1 MKDINVVG
9 MEMAAEIATKE
20 SETKLQMVL
29 SEVEAIREE
38 AETTGVLK
46 MVVHQKC
53 HLEFIK
59 YAELYQLKQSKSYK
73 KGGRT
78 WVEYCDEV
86 VGEPQ
91 RTVDRI
97 LSEIG
102 PIAESFSASLADL
115 LGMPFNKI
123 RMLGRAVGSES
134 AKLAENKLII
144 DGTEVLL
151 DPENK
156 DEIEA
161 AIGTLI
167 ESHKQEKKTLEK
179 KLKRA
184 TSDTDKIVEEATKGL
199 TVERDA
205 LVKEIERLKPYDI
218 TDKDVSWSVDL
229 IEEMKDQVAGF
240 TVAASKLIMDE
251 RLKED
256 MHLQAKAEQMILLM
270 HRMTGDLNRT
280 WDDVFNVYDD

>member
-161 AIGTLI
+161 AIGTLYYTI
-167 ESHKQEKKTLEK
+167 
-179 KLKRA
+179 KRH
-184 TSDTDKIVEEATKGL
+184 
-199 TVERDA
+199 
-205 LVKEIERLKPYDI
+205 
-218 TDKDVSWSVDL
+218 
-229 IEEMKDQVAGF
+229 QVA
-240 TVAASKLIMDE
+240 V
-251 RLKED
+251 
-256 MHLQAKAEQMILLM
+256 QVVYN
-270 HRMTGDLNRT
+270 LNPGGL
-280 WDDVFNVYDD
+280 F